1 MKHSMGFIGCD
12 GAVATT
18 VGVILV
24 IAIAT
29 TMIAAIYAVGVPMLA
44 DARHNVNIQNAQ
56 HYFGILQSDISDL
69 KGPLSGVGPS
79 RRTTVNLGGGTI
91 AIMPDTPTTKIQV
104 SFKNETQPHDYYDVF
119 TGTGLCVGNIEYT
132 LEDDTIIYENG
143 AVISRFSFGNPII
156 TSRPNNIFIAPAD
169 GDNIIVHLRVI
180 KLGGDLSSTGG
191 SGTAYINSRFVEFDN
206 KTDFK
211 DKPVATTPC
220 KTVTINITSEYHQA
234 WERFFE
240 GELTGAGLTKK
251 TSPSNTG
258 FYIDTSGNVV
268 TIYIYGKTTGYD
280 IFLSVHETIIESSVS

>member
-1 MKHSMGFIGCD
+1 MKRSTGFIGCD

-29 TMIAAIYAVGVPMLA
+29 TMIAAIYAVGVPMLS

-79 RRTTVNLGGGTI
+79 RRTTINLGGGSI
-91 AIMPDTPTTKIQV
+91 AIMPGAASYVQV
-104 SFKNETQPHDYYDVF
+104 NYGVDVF
-119 TGTGLCVGNIEYT
+119 SGALGVGNIEYT

-143 AVISRFSFGNPII
+143 AVISRFAFGNPVV
-156 TSRPNNIFIAPAD
+156 TSRPSNIFIAPAD
-169 GDNIIVHLRVI
+169 GDNTIVHLRII
-180 KLGGDLSSTGG
+180 KLSGVSSSTGG

-206 KTDFK
+206 DVQNHPDET
-211 DKPVATTPC
+211 ALYN
-220 KTVTINITSEYHQA
+220 TVTITITSEYHQA

-240 GELTGAGLTKK
+240 DELTGAGL
-251 TSPSNTG
+251 PSDK
-258 FYIDTSGNVV
+258 FSIISDAEAKQVV
-268 TIYIYGKTTGYD
+268 IEIYGKQGAGTSD
-280 IFLSVHETIIESSVS
+280 IYLSVHETIIESSVS